1 MKLCFVSTAQAV
13 MLEGGSFLANNKK
26 SLKIGMCLHKYLT
39 REQVL
44 AFQYLRYYW
53 DDHIYM
59 NGVGSSLPKCL
70 VSCPHPPPELDT
82 HGVSS
87 FLSLMQRPL
96 QYYVQVC
103 CECKDKLDVWRIKSA
118 KNIYDQRRKG
128 NCSC

>member
-1 MKLCFVSTAQAV
+1 MFCEIVFLYFYFISTRKGPAQAG

-53 DDHIYM
+53 DDHIY
-59 NGVGSSLPKCL
+59 NGVGSSVLKCL
-70 VSCPHPPPELDT
+70 VSCPHPPPELNT

-87 FLSLMQRPL
+87 FLSIMQRPL
-96 QYYVQVC
+96 Q
-103 CECKDKLDVWRIKSA
+103 
-118 KNIYDQRRKG
+118 
-128 NCSC
+128 